1 MSGAERREFSR
12 FPVQPLLCKT
22 LPRRNGVCV
31 LKDVSMGGAFFQHS
45 SPPPIGTR
53 LTVEFS
59 EPPLLGYDLQVLVVR
74 HNPGRFKGFAVN
86 VSPPRPRLLRA
97 VYCNEYPY

>member
-1 MSGAERREFSR
+1 MSEADRREFSR
-12 FPVQPLLCKT
+12 FPVQPILCKT

-45 SPPPIGTR
+45 SPPPIGTH

-59 EPPLLGYDLQVLVVR
+59 EPPLVGYGLQVEVVR
-74 HNPGRFKGFAVN
+74 HAPGNFKGFAVN
-86 VSPPRPRLLRA
+86 VRPPRPRLLRA
-97 VYCNEYPY
+97 VYCNEFPD